1 MAQEEFFTY
10 DWHMDGAP
18 ARFLVDMELRE
29 ADLAARP
36 YLIYLQAKSRGGE
49 LTSRERKRLEDLEK
63 RCRKKL
69 AALFVGSIQ
78 TAERGV
84 FFFYAGDTA
93 VLETAQA
100 IAGREKLLQCAAGLR
115 EEPDRATYHKI
126 LYPDAPRLFTEQNR
140 KQLLLLKKHGDAL
153 VSSRRITLH
162 VFFPAEPLVG
172 LFAEQARLDGFA
184 VGEYEYEP
192 EQDLPY
198 GVSLCRVS
206 GLEKTAVD
214 AITTQVIRLASRY
227 DGVLSYWSCPIVGK
241 ISPFR

>member
-1 MAQEEFFTY
+1 MDQAFFTY

-18 ARFLVDMELRE
+18 ARFLVDMELSE
-29 ADLAARP
+29 ADLDARP
-36 YLIYLQAKSRGGE
+36 FLLYLQAKSRVGE
-49 LTSRERKRLEDLEK
+49 FTSRERKRLVELEK
-63 RCRKKL
+63 KCRKKL
-69 AALFVGSIQ
+69 AALFVGSIE

-84 FFFYAGDTA
+84 FFFYTGDTDA
-93 VLETAQA
+93 LGAAQD
-100 IAGREKLLQCAAGLR
+100 IAGREKLLLCAAGLR
-115 EEPDRATYHKI
+115 EEPERATYHKI

-140 KQLLLLKKHGDAL
+140 KQLLLLKKRGDAL

-192 EQDLPY
+192 EQELPY
-198 GVSLCRVS
+198 GVALCRVS
-206 GLEKTAVD
+206 GLEKAAID

-227 DGVLSYWSCPIVGK
+227 DGILSHWNCPIVGK
-241 ISPFR
+241 ISAFR